1 MSPDSR
7 TGKRMAETA
16 DSDLYDVIILGAGL
30 TGLGLAR
37 LLAQHAKRPSFLVL
51 EARDRVGGRIHSVE
65 TTDGAT
71 VEMGATWFFPPF
83 RNMFKMLKELKVELG
98 EQYLKGYVM
107 YESDP
112 NSPPNKV
119 NIISGD
125 LVIPSGF
132 LLSELLHRR

>member
-7 TGKRMAETA
+7 TRKRMAETA

-37 LLAQHAKRPSFLVL
+37 LLTQHAKRPSFLVL

-119 NIISGD
+119 NIISCD
-125 LVIPSGF
+125 LVLPSGF

>member
-1 MSPDSR
+1 
-7 TGKRMAETA
+7 MAEAA
-16 DSDLYDVIILGAGL
+16 DTDLYDVIILGAGL

-37 LLAQHAKRPSFLVL
+37 LLAQHTKRPSFLVL

-98 EQYLKGYVM
+98 EQHLKGYVM

-119 NIISGD
+119 
-125 LVIPSGF
+125 
-132 LLSELLHRR
+132 H

>member
-1 MSPDSR
+1 MSPDR
-7 TGKRMAETA
+7 RGRMAETE
-16 DSDLYDVIILGAGL
+16 DTDLYDVIILGAGL

-37 LLAQHAKRPSFLVL
+37 LLAQHPKKPSFLVL

-119 NIISGD
+119 N
-125 LVIPSGF
+125 
-132 LLSELLHRR
+132 

>member
-1 MSPDSR
+1 MITD
-7 TGKRMAETA
+7 KRGRMENTA

-37 LLAQHAKRPSFLVL
+37 QLTQHAKRPSFLVL

-65 TTDGAT
+65 TTDGAK

-112 NSPPNKV
+112 NSTPNKV
-119 NIISGD
+119 TTKSYHDHDIID
-125 LVIPSGF
+125 F
-132 LLSELLHRR
+132 CSELLHWG